1 MGSLI
6 QKVRGLAQSGSA
18 FGLGPKG
25 RGFKS
30 LVPDQEKPLLKAVFS
45 FSVNPSLTLVVV
57 LATYAMMVSIGAINA
72 SYGAVLPFLEANLA
86 VSSGVIGLLGTAQTV
101 GGVLGNL
108 STVVL
113 EKRLSAGQQ
122 MWLGGTGLAL
132 GSFGLGL
139 ALFGKLGFVVAL
151 LALFVLGLGLGL
163 LQVNYAN
170 LFSKGFGERSGAVMS
185 VMSTAFAVGSI
196 VGPLLAVWLQN
207 QYAWLPVAF
216 GLLTLGCAGLVRRA
230 IGLAPST
237 QTKTGSLTF
246 ETWLFGLMIGLYVVA
261 EQGAGFWG
269 ITHLRYLGMSET
281 ASAGVF
287 SLFWL
292 LILLGRLAGAALAVR
307 FSSQLILLVSSF
319 GAALAL
325 FVANVAPV
333 AAVAYLL
340 SGVLLAP
347 IFPLGLTWLA
357 KHNPSSLATTVYLVS
372 GSLGAAIG
380 IPLVG
385 FFKDG
390 FGDAIIPITLGVAQG
405 LAALLVLWLWRQ
417 TR

>member
-1 MGSLI
+1 
-6 QKVRGLAQSGSA
+6 
-18 FGLGPKG
+18 
-25 RGFKS
+25 
-30 LVPDQEKPLLKAVFS
+30 
-45 FSVNPSLTLVVV
+45 VNPSLTLVVV
-57 LATYAMMVSIGAINA
+57 LATYAMIVSIGAINA

-86 VSSGVIGLLGTAQTV
+86 VSSAVIGLLGTAQTV

-108 STVVL
+108 STVPL
-113 EKRLSAGQQ
+113 DKRLSAGQQ

-132 GSFGLGL
+132 GCFGIGL
-139 ALFGKLGFVVAL
+139 ALFAKLGFVVAL

-196 VGPLLAVWLQN
+196 IGPLLAVWLKN
-207 QYAWLPVAF
+207 QYAWLPMAF
-216 GLLTLGCAGLVRRA
+216 GLLTLGCAGLVRHTVN
-230 IGLAPST
+230 LEPSS
-237 QTKTGSLTF
+237 QKKSGSLSF

-292 LILLGRLAGAALAVR
+292 LILLGRLAGAALAL
-307 FSSQLILLVSSF
+307 F
-319 GAALAL
+319 AANA
-325 FVANVAPV
+325 API
-333 AAVAYLL
+333 AAAAYLL

-385 FFKDG
+385 FFKDN
-390 FGDAIIPITLGVAQG
+390 FGDGIIPISLGVAQG
-405 LAALLVLWLWRQ
+405 LAALLVLWLWRRGR
-417 TR
+417 TA

>member
-1 MGSLI
+1 
-6 QKVRGLAQSGSA
+6 
-18 FGLGPKG
+18 
-25 RGFKS
+25 
-30 LVPDQEKPLLKAVFS
+30 
-45 FSVNPSLTLVVV
+45 VNPSLTLVVV

-72 SYGAVLPFLEANLA
+72 SYGAVLPLLESSFA
-86 VSSGVIGLLGTAQTV
+86 VKSGVIGLLGTAQTV

-108 STVVL
+108 STVIL
-113 EKRLSAGQQ
+113 EKRFSAGQQ

-132 GSFGLGL
+132 GSFGFGL
-139 ALFGKLGFVVAL
+139 ALVAKLGFVVGL
-151 LALFVLGLGLGL
+151 VALFILGLGLGL

-196 VGPLLAVWLQN
+196 VGPLLAVWLSS
-207 QYAWLPVAF
+207 QYVWLPVAF
-216 GLLTLGCAGLVRRA
+216 GLLTLGCAGLVRQA
-230 IGLAPST
+230 VSLESST
-237 QTKTGSLTF
+237 QTKTGKLTF

-269 ITHLRYLGMSET
+269 ITHLRHVGMSET
-281 ASAGVF
+281 DSAGVF

-292 LILLGRLAGAALAVR
+292 LMLLGRLAGAALAVR
-307 FSSQLILLVSSF
+307 FSSQLILWVCSC
-319 GAALAL
+319 GATLAL
-325 FVANVAPV
+325 LAANLAPV

-385 FFKDG
+385 FFKDS
-390 FGDAIIPITLGVAQG
+390 FGDGVIPLTLGVAQG
-405 LAALLVLWLWRQ
+405 LAALLLLWLWRRGR
-417 TR
+417 TA